1 MVVYSSKITKI
12 IYPKD
17 LGTFFFSKCRKTSC
31 CICNNHTSFHCISSY
46 SYCIFIHTHSVVH
59 ILRESEVEPCHK
71 PRVRARINTS
81 NTHEARLHDDSALLE
96 LTAHCAASLRC
107 RWKAVSLWFKHEEK
121 ETHTLK
127 HGPLTHSTT
136 QSTQAWQ
143 NEQNSGIVIFL
154 SELLM
159 TKNQPGSKE

>member
-1 MVVYSSKITKI
+1 MFHRKFHINKTFR
-12 IYPKD
+12 
-17 LGTFFFSKCRKTSC
+17 TFFFSKCRKTLC
-31 CICNNHTSFHCISSY
+31 CICNNHSRFHLIVTAYSF
-46 SYCIFIHTHSVVH
+46 THSVVH
-59 ILRESEVEPCHK
+59 ILHESEVEPYHK

-96 LTAHCAASLRC
+96 LTAHCAASLQC

-121 ETHTLK
+121 ETRTLK

-143 NEQNSGIVIFL
+143 NEQSSGIVLFFL
-154 SELLM
+154 SELLK